1 MTSPSPKHGTC
12 SGLQIEAADF
22 VHEGDRPREV
32 LSLPLSQVLSSSRGS
47 HALFQCPHTMPVIYR
62 VLNPL
67 KTKWLYH
74 TKLAVWFAIDL
85 SLAVSVLPASQHGV
99 SDPTTG
105 TQVPNT
111 THSST
116 LPRASL
122 PPAGTL
128 NSAQPRRPP
137 VPVHYLGG

>member
-1 MTSPSPKHGTC
+1 M
-12 SGLQIEAADF
+12 QYFNA
-22 VHEGDRPREV
+22 
-32 LSLPLSQVLSSSRGS
+32 
-47 HALFQCPHTMPVIYR
+47 PHIIPVIYTAQ
-62 VLNPL
+62 NPL

-74 TKLAVWFAIDL
+74 TKSAVWFAIDL

-105 TQVPNT
+105 TQVPST

-116 LPRASL
+116 LPWVSL

-128 NSAQPRRPP
+128 NPAQPRHPSL
-137 VPVHYLGG
+137 PVHYLGG